1 MAKPAKK
8 TAAAGTRPITA
19 FFQPRPSRDASS
31 SSSATTSAASISK
44 AAPRLRSAMNVPKDS
59 APTIST
65 SNLCASSSVLSPT
78 LSSPTVGRRR
88 SSSIS
93 DAPNMSTP
101 RRSTRIQTL
110 AATQSPSCSS
120 PPPSRGKPR
129 SKTLKRKQDDVDPEN
144 ESVVIIHKAPRKTA
158 PSTSASTSRSGPF
171 LAKENIAEQGEVKV
185 NKKPRLS
192 DPEPPRTPAQLAI
205 PSSQSDELNTSAKR
219 LQWQRPVDPDGD
231 ITMSTVEE
239 STVSSPLTGPADSLY
254 ARSSS
259 PLTSVTTPSSD
270 VADTNRC
277 EDVNALADAV
287 AARVKARLDAVP
299 SSPESRLSDLPDI
312 MDSDDE
318 FDLLPA
324 VPVAKP
330 AAPLPAPRQPSPEHA
345 RPQRTRKQAT
355 RLPQTVVAQAGPSK
369 PRATK
374 ASNPIDF
381 LLKEKARADKNSRGS
396 EALLR
401 AERIA
406 NRQNL
411 MDELDED
418 EDEDDWRADAKAGS
432 KHHQWRM
439 SSPVSVDPDEDLE
452 AAEVVEAVDVVQR
465 MQVFDEK
472 TGQAIKD
479 IVQQDHSKTDVEANR
494 VAGIPLWREDPKEK
508 AMEVDFVW
516 PTVAGVQDDLPLL
529 KSIADA
535 IRNEDPHM
543 LALLLGT
550 GFLTTLDLSSSGSIV
565 SALCTLALDTRS
577 GVSSPAVRALLDIWA
592 SPNCKASVGISLDGA
607 VSALFRLNANPTV
620 LEAAGFAKEGVV
632 PVPTDVE
639 LRAETL
645 SVVLDLLVAS
655 TKARLVPEGD
665 VGNWLMI
672 VILLG
677 MAREPSCH
685 MDGRIVLAIDAL
697 LMTLGPS
704 EVEMPLETAICNRLL
719 PFAFELTPVNKA
731 MLASL
736 LAAGSV
742 RARRMA
748 SAVAFALLND
758 RQSVENTRL
767 PSGWA
772 VLRLLAPLD
781 DAPAE
786 LAQRFEVSKDTNT
799 NYEDLAGHVQLLAIV
814 LLDARAFA
822 LQEVMKYGPRL
833 QKKTDK
839 KDQEEPTPLMLV
851 QEQAQRLHEAIPDTR
866 AAHLDRTRAK
876 LALKQLWSRI
886 YYQRE
891 AVVRAH
897 IAEHSNVK
905 NLLMKQGIKP
915 RAKGAA
921 VKFAPK

>member
-1 MAKPAKK
+1 
-8 TAAAGTRPITA
+8 
-19 FFQPRPSRDASS
+19 
-31 SSSATTSAASISK
+31 
-44 AAPRLRSAMNVPKDS
+44 
-59 APTIST
+59 
-65 SNLCASSSVLSPT
+65 
-78 LSSPTVGRRR
+78 
-88 SSSIS
+88 
-93 DAPNMSTP
+93 MSTP

-110 AATQSPSCSS
+110 ASTHSPSCSS

-129 SKTLKRKQDDVDPEN
+129 STALKRKQDELDPEN
-144 ESVVIIHKAPRKTA
+144 ESVVIIHKAPRRTA
-158 PSTSASTSRSGPF
+158 PSASASTSRGDPF
-171 LAKENIAEQGEVKV
+171 LAKENIAEQGEVRM

-205 PSSQSDELNTSAKR
+205 PSSQSDELNVSAKR
-219 LQWQRPVDPDGD
+219 LHWQRPVDPDGD
-231 ITMSTVEE
+231 INMGTVDD
-239 STVSSPLTGPADSLY
+239 SSASSPLTGPADSLY

-270 VADTNRC
+270 VADAHPC

-287 AARVKARLDAVP
+287 AARVKARLDAAP
-299 SSPESRLSDLPDI
+299 SSPEGRLSDLPDI

-324 VPVAKP
+324 VPVVKP
-330 AAPLPAPRQPSPEHA
+330 APAPRQPSPERA

-374 ASNPIDF
+374 VSNPIDF

-396 EALLR
+396 DALLR

-418 EDEDDWRADAKAGS
+418 EDEDDWRDDVKARS
-432 KHHQWRM
+432 ASAKHHQWRM
-439 SSPVSVDPDEDLE
+439 SSPVSDPDEDLE

-494 VAGIPLWREDPKEK
+494 VAGIPLWREDPKDKEK
-508 AMEVDFVW
+508 AMDVDFVW
-516 PTVAGVQDDLPLL
+516 PTVDGVQENSPLL
-529 KSIADA
+529 KSVADA
-535 IRNEDPHM
+535 IRNEDARM

-550 GFLTTLDLSSSGSIV
+550 GFLATLDLSGSGSLV
-565 SALCTLALDTRS
+565 SALCALALDTRS
-577 GVSSPAVRALLDIWA
+577 EVSSPAVRALSDIWA
-592 SPNCKASVGISLDGA
+592 SPVCKASVGISLDGA
-607 VSALFRLNANPTV
+607 VSALLRLNADPTV
-620 LEAAGFAKEGVV
+620 LEAAGFTKEGVA
-632 PVPTDVE
+632 PIPADAE

-645 SVVLDLLVAS
+645 SVLVDLLVAS
-655 TKARLVPEGD
+655 AKARLVPASDIGD
-665 VGNWLMI
+665 WAMLV
-672 VILLG
+672 VLLG

-685 MDGRIVLAIDAL
+685 MDGRVVLAIDTL
-697 LMTLGPS
+697 LATLGPA
-704 EVEMPLETAICNRLL
+704 EELVPMETAICNRLL

-736 LAAGSV
+736 LAAGSI

-748 SAVAFALLND
+748 SAIAFALLND

-781 DAPAE
+781 DTTPE
-786 LAQRFEVSKDTNT
+786 LAQRFEVAKDRDT

-814 LLDARAFA
+814 LLDVPTFA
-822 LQEVMKYGPRL
+822 KQEVAKYGPRL
-833 QKKTDK
+833 QCKAENKDK
-839 KDQEEPTPLMLV
+839 EETPLMLV
-851 QEQAQRLHEAIPDTR
+851 QESAQRLHEAIPDTR

-876 LALKQLWSRI
+876 LALKQLWQRI

-897 IAEHSNVK
+897 IAERSNVR

-915 RAKGAA
+915 RAKATA

>member
-1 MAKPAKK
+1 
-8 TAAAGTRPITA
+8 
-19 FFQPRPSRDASS
+19 
-31 SSSATTSAASISK
+31 
-44 AAPRLRSAMNVPKDS
+44 
-59 APTIST
+59 
-65 SNLCASSSVLSPT
+65 
-78 LSSPTVGRRR
+78 
-88 SSSIS
+88 
-93 DAPNMSTP
+93 MSTP

-120 PPPSRGKPR
+120 TPPLRGKPR
-129 SKTLKRKQDDVDPEN
+129 SNTLKRKQDDVDPEN
-144 ESVVIIHKAPRKTA
+144 ESVVIIHKAPRRPA
-158 PSTSASTSRSGPF
+158 PSTSASTSRGGPF
-171 LAKENIAEQGEVKV
+171 LAKENIAEQGEVRV

-192 DPEPPRTPAQLAI
+192 DLEPPRTPAQLAI
-205 PSSQSDELNTSAKR
+205 PSSQSDELNASAKR
-219 LQWQRPVDPDGD
+219 LQWQRPSAPSVDQGGD
-231 ITMSTVEE
+231 YSMNTVEDP
-239 STVSSPLTGPADSLY
+239 TASSPLTGPADSLY

-270 VADTNRC
+270 VAEPTPC

-287 AARVKARLDAVP
+287 AARVKARLDAIP

-324 VPVAKP
+324 VPVVKP
-330 AAPLPAPRQPSPEHA
+330 APPAPAARQPSPEHA
-345 RPQRTRKQAT
+345 RPQRARKQAT

-418 EDEDDWRADAKAGS
+418 EDDDDWRADVKAGS

-439 SSPVSVDPDEDLE
+439 SSPVSVDPDDDLE

-494 VAGIPLWREDPKEK
+494 VAGIPLWREDSKEK

-516 PTVAGVQDDLPLL
+516 PTVAGVQEQPLL
-529 KSIADA
+529 RAVADA
-535 IRNEDPHM
+535 IRDEDPST
-543 LALLLGT
+543 LALYLGT
-550 GFLTTLDLSSSGSIV
+550 GFLATLDLSSSDSIV

-577 GVSSPAVRALLDIWA
+577 GVSSPAVRALLDIWG
-592 SPNCKASVGISLDGA
+592 SPDCKATVGISLDSA

-620 LEAAGFAKEGVV
+620 LEAAGFAKEGVA
-632 PVPTDVE
+632 PIPADAE

-655 TKARLVPEGD
+655 ANARLVPEGD
-665 VGNWLMI
+665 VGNWLMLL
-672 VILLG
+672 ILLG

-704 EVEMPLETAICNRLL
+704 EVEMPIETAICNRLL

-748 SAVAFALLND
+748 SAIAFALLND
-758 RQSVENTRL
+758 RQFVENTRL

-772 VLRLLAPLD
+772 VCRLLAPLD

-814 LLDARAFA
+814 LLDAHAFA
-822 LQEVMKYGPRL
+822 LQELVKYGPRL
-833 QKKTDK
+833 QRKTDK